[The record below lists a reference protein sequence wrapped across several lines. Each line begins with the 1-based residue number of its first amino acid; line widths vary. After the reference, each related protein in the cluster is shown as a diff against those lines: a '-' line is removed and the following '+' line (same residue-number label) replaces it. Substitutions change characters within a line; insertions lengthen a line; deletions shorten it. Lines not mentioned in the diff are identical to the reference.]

1 MKVSDLK
8 EVLLCDPKYI
18 KIQNKTITCSN
29 RMPSAM
35 KENTEKKRIVVY
47 LIFALIRSVLLALR
61 FLNDTEN
68 FVIPNNDDCLCRKQ

>member
-8 EVLLCDPKYI
+8 EVLSCDPKYI
-18 KIQNKTITCSN
+18 TIQNKIITFSS

-35 KENTEKKRIVVY
+35 KESTEKKRIVVY
-47 LIFALIRSVLLALR
+47 LIFALIRSVLLALT

-68 FVIPNNDDCLCRKQ
+68 FVIPNNGDSLCRKQ